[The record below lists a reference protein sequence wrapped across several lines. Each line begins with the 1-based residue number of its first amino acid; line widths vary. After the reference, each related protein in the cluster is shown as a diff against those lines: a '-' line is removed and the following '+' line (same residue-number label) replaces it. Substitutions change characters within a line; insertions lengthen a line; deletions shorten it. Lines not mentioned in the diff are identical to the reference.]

1 MEGTVANFRGGRHTK
16 HNTQMIVHVK
26 GVEDREKAA
35 GIIGKSAVWSSPA
48 KKEIKG
54 TILAPHGNS
63 GAVRIKFETGMPGQ
77 AIGQKVKIE

>member
-16 HNTQMIVHVK
+16 HNSQMIIHVK

-48 KKEIKG
+48 KKGIKG
-54 TILAPHGNS
+54 KITAAHGNS
-63 GAVRIKFETGMPGQ
+63 GAVRVKFETGMPGQ